1 MAANP
6 SQASPHSKFGGVA
19 NMFVRRA
26 LIALSL
32 AVSPAALSA
41 APVPKDQ
48 LMKPPANAAHYV
60 VVSMAGKHGD
70 QWAWTLPDGSIATR
84 YSQSLRGWITEVD
97 EVMTLG
103 ADGMPSK
110 IVIRGVT
117 PNGDAAET
125 FVVADGKAKWTS
137 TADNG
142 EAAAGPAFYLAAGG
156 TNLSNIPLTAA
167 ILKAGQ
173 AGLPLLPSGKAT
185 LEKGATF
192 EIKGPKGPETVQLAW
207 LRGISPSPTPLW
219 LDSKGNYFAE
229 VGYIATMPAGYEG
242 NLKPMLDFQDAET
255 AKAVRDLSH
264 RFLEGKNR
272 APVLFDHVQM
282 FDADAGKFV
291 ADQAVLAIDG
301 KIKAIAPGGSITP
314 PPNVTVIDGRG
325 KSLVPG
331 LWDSHLHI
339 GDDWNVVTNMATGI
353 TSFRS
358 PGTEIDRAVD
368 ATKRRKSG
376 DLLMGEPFISQ
387 IIDKKDP
394 LAAQGAEIA
403 STQAEAIA
411 AVHKIHDAG
420 LWGVKFYTSMDPSWI
435 APAAAEAHKLGM
447 HVHGHIPAHMRP
459 LDAVRAGYDEIT
471 HINFVAMQFMP
482 QDVVDKA
489 NTSQRIEGPA
499 KYFKDVDL
507 NGAEARAFIAEL
519 AQRKTII
526 DPTLVVWEPAL
537 TSDGGVPA
545 PAYASYMGIMSPVY
559 DRYFKAGG
567 YPLVDGYTRDDYRKS
582 WKKLVELV
590 GALHKAGVTIVA
602 GTDGQGIE
610 IVREIELYKDAGF
623 TPAEALQAATI
634 VPAKMV
640 GADKRT
646 GSIAVG
652 KEADVVLVD
661 GDVANDL
668 GALRRVVTVVSDG
681 YVMDGDALRQAA
693 GLSGRPK

>member
-1 MAANP
+1 M
-6 SQASPHSKFGGVA
+6 
-19 NMFVRRA
+19 RRA
-26 LIALSL
+26 LL
-32 AVSPAALSA
+32 AAFLTACASAAIA
-41 APVPKDQ
+41 APVGKDQ
-48 LMKPPANAAHYV
+48 LLKPPADAKHYV

-70 QWAWTLPDGSIATR
+70 QWAWTLPDGSLASR
-84 YSQSLRGWITEVD
+84 YSQSLRGWITETD

-103 ADGMPSK
+103 PDGLPTK

-125 FVVADGKAKWTS
+125 FTLADGKAKWTS
-137 TADNG
+137 TSDSG
-142 EAAAGPAFYLAAGG
+142 EAAAGPAFYLAASG
-156 TNLSNIPLTAA
+156 TNVANIPLAA
-167 ILKAGQ
+167 ALVKAGQ
-173 AGLPLLPSGKAT
+173 NGLAMYPSGKVT
-185 LEKGATF
+185 LKRGSTF

-207 LRGISPSPTPLW
+207 LRGILPTPTPIW
-219 LDSKGNYFAE
+219 LDSKGDYFAE

-242 NLKPMLDFQDAET
+242 NLKAMNDFQDAET
-255 AKAVRDLSH
+255 AKAVREVSH
-264 RFLEGKNR
+264 RFLAAANK
-272 APVLFDHVQM
+272 APILFDNVQL
-282 FDADAGKFV
+282 FDADGGKFL
-291 ADQAVLAIDG
+291 ANQAVLIQDG
-301 KIKAIAPGGSITP
+301 KIAKIGPAGSIPAPAGGRT
-314 PPNVTVIDGRG
+314 IDGRG

-339 GDDWNVVTNMATGI
+339 GDDWNVLTNMATGI

-358 PGTEIDRAVD
+358 PGTDIDRAVD

-376 DLLMGEPFISQ
+376 DLLMGEPYVSQ

-403 STQAEAIA
+403 SNQAEAIA

-420 LWGVKFYTSMDPSWI
+420 LWGVKFYTSMDPTWI
-435 APAAAEAHKLGM
+435 PAAAAEAHKLGM

-459 LDAVRAGYDEIT
+459 IDAVRAGYDEIT
-471 HINFVAMQFMP
+471 HINFVMMQFMP
-482 QDVVDKA
+482 QDVVDRA
-489 NTSQRIEGPA
+489 NTSQRLEGPA
-499 KYFKDVDL
+499 KFGKDVDL
-507 NGAEARAFIAEL
+507 NGAEAKAFIAEL
-519 AQRKTII
+519 AKRKTII
-526 DPTLVVWEPAL
+526 DPTLVVWEAQL

-567 YPLVDGYTRDDYRKS
+567 YPLVEGYTRDDYRKS
-582 WKKLVELV
+582 WRKLVELV

-610 IVREIELYKDAGF
+610 LIREIELYKDAGF
-623 TPAEALQAATI
+623 TPAEALQSATI

-693 GLSGRPK
+693 GMSGKPK

>member
-1 MAANP
+1 M
-6 SQASPHSKFGGVA
+6 
-19 NMFVRRA
+19 RRA
-26 LIALSL
+26 LL
-32 AVSPAALSA
+32 AAFLTACASAAIA
-41 APVPKDQ
+41 APVPKDH
-48 LMKPPANAAHYV
+48 LLKPPAGAAHYV

-70 QWAWTLPDGSIATR
+70 QWVWTLPDGSIASR
-84 YSQSLRGWITEVD
+84 YSQSLRGWITETD

-103 ADGMPSK
+103 ADGLPSK
-110 IVIRGVT
+110 IEIRGVT

-125 FVVADGKAKWTS
+125 FTIADGKAKWTS
-137 TADNG
+137 TSDSG
-142 EAAAGPAFYLAAGG
+142 EAAAAPAFYLAASG
-156 TNLSNIPLTAA
+156 TNVANIPLAA
-167 ILKAGQ
+167 ALVKAG
-173 AGLPLLPSGKAT
+173 ANGLAMYPSGKAT

-192 EIKGPKGPETVQLAW
+192 EIKGPKGLETVQLAW
-207 LRGISPSPTPLW
+207 LRGILPTPTPIW
-219 LDSKGNYFAE
+219 LDTKGNYFAE
-229 VGYIATMPAGYEG
+229 VGYIATMPVGYEG
-242 NLKPMLDFQDAET
+242 NLKAMNDFQDAET
-255 AKAVRDLSH
+255 AKAVRNVSH
-264 RFLEGKNR
+264 RFLDPANK
-272 APVLFDHVQM
+272 APVLFDNVQL
-282 FDADAGKFV
+282 FDADGGKFV
-291 ADQAVLAIDG
+291 ANQAVLIQDG
-301 KIKAIAPGGSITP
+301 KIAKVGAAGSIP
-314 PPNVTVIDGRG
+314 APAGGRRIDGSG

-358 PGTEIDRAVD
+358 PGTDIDRAVD

-376 DLLMGEPFISQ
+376 DLLMGEPYVSQ

-403 STQAEAIA
+403 SNQAEAIA

-420 LWGVKFYTSMDPSWI
+420 LWGVKFYTSMDPTWI
-435 APAAAEAHKLGM
+435 PAAAAEAHKLGM

-471 HINFVAMQFMP
+471 HINFVMMQFMP
-482 QDVVDKA
+482 QDVVDRA
-489 NTSQRIEGPA
+489 NTSQRLEGPA
-499 KYFKDVDL
+499 KFGKDVDL
-507 NGAEARAFIAEL
+507 NGPEARAFIAEL

-526 DPTLVVWEPAL
+526 DPTLVVWEAQL

-567 YPLVDGYTRDDYRKS
+567 YPLVEGYTRDDYRKS
-582 WKKLVELV
+582 WRKLVELV
-590 GALHKAGVTIVA
+590 GELHKAGVTVVA

-610 IVREIELYKDAGF
+610 LVREIELYKEAGF

-693 GLSGRPK
+693 GMSGKPK

>member
-1 MAANP
+1 
-6 SQASPHSKFGGVA
+6 
-19 NMFVRRA
+19 MFVRRA

-32 AVSPAALSA
+32 AVSPVALAA

-48 LMKPPANAAHYV
+48 LLKPPASAAHYV

-84 YSQSLRGWITEVD
+84 YSQSLRGWITETD

-103 ADGMPSK
+103 SDGLPNK
-110 IVIRGVT
+110 ILVRGVT

-125 FVVADGKAKWTS
+125 FTMADGKAKWTS
-137 TADNG
+137 TADSG

-156 TNLSNIPLTAA
+156 TNLSNIPLAA
-167 ILKAGQ
+167 AMVKAGH
-173 AGLPLLPSGKAT
+173 AGLPMLPSGKAT
-185 LEKGATF
+185 LEKGATLQ
-192 EIKGPKGPETVQLAW
+192 INGPKGPETVQLAW
-207 LRGISPSPTPLW
+207 VRGLLPSPTPIW
-219 LDSKGNYFAE
+219 LDAKGNYFAE
-229 VGYIATMPAGYEG
+229 IGAISTMPAGYEG
-242 NLKPMLDFQDAET
+242 NLKAMIDFQDAET
-255 AKAVRDLSH
+255 AKAVRDISH
-264 RFLEGKNR
+264 HFLDAKNK
-272 APVLFDHVQM
+272 APVLFDNVEM
-282 FDADAGKFV
+282 FDADGGKFV
-291 ADQAVLAIDG
+291 ANQAVLVEDG
-301 KIKAIAPGGSITP
+301 KIARIGAAGSIAAPAGART
-314 PPNVTVIDGRG
+314 IDGRG
-325 KSLVPG
+325 KTLVPG
-331 LWDSHLHI
+331 IWDSHLHI
-339 GDDWNVVTNMATGI
+339 GDDWNVIANMATGI

-368 ATKRRKSG
+368 TTRRRKSG

-394 LAAQGAEIA
+394 LAAQGAEIV
-403 STQAEAIA
+403 SSEAEAIA

-420 LWGVKFYTSMDPSWI
+420 LWGVKFYTSMDPAWI

-471 HINFVAMQFMP
+471 HINFVMMQFMP
-482 QDVVDKA
+482 QDVVDRA
-489 NTSQRIEGPA
+489 NTSQRLEGPA
-499 KYFKDVDL
+499 KFGKDVDL
-507 NGAEARAFIAEL
+507 NGPEARAFIAEL
-519 AQRKTII
+519 AQRKTIV
-526 DPTLVVWEPAL
+526 DPTLVVWEGQL
-537 TSDGGVPA
+537 TSDGGVPM
-545 PAYASYMGIMSPVY
+545 PAYASYMGILSPVY
-559 DRYFKAGG
+559 DRFFKAGG
-567 YPLVDGYTRDDYRKS
+567 YPLVDGYSRDDYRKS
-582 WKKLVELV
+582 WQKLVELV
-590 GALHKAGVTIVA
+590 GDLHKAGITIVA

-610 IVREIELYKDAGF
+610 IVREVELYKAGF

-634 VPAKMV
+634 VPARMV

-681 YVMDGDALRQAA
+681 YVMDGDELRKEA
-693 GLSGRPK
+693 GFSGRPK

>member
-1 MAANP
+1 MRRTLLAAFLTAC
-6 SQASPHSKFGGVA
+6 AS
-19 NMFVRRA
+19 
-26 LIALSL
+26 
-32 AVSPAALSA
+32 AAIA

-48 LMKPPANAAHYV
+48 LLKPPADATHYV
-60 VVSMAGKHGD
+60 VVSLAGKHGD
-70 QWAWTLPDGSIATR
+70 QWAWTLPDGSIASR
-84 YSQSLRGWITEVD
+84 YSQSLRGWITETD

-103 ADGMPSK
+103 ADGLASK

-125 FVVADGKAKWTS
+125 FTIADGKASWTS
-137 TADNG
+137 TSDSG
-142 EAAAGPAFYLAAGG
+142 EAAAASAFYLAASG
-156 TNLSNIPLTAA
+156 TNLANIPLTAA
-167 ILKAGQ
+167 LVKAGP
-173 AGLPLLPSGKAT
+173 AGLAMFPSGKAT

-192 EIKGPKGPETVQLAW
+192 QIKGPKGAETVQLAW
-207 LRGISPSPTPLW
+207 LRGILPTPTPIW

-229 VGYIATMPAGYEG
+229 VGSTAVMPVGYEG
-242 NLKPMLDFQDAET
+242 NLKAMNDFQDAET
-255 AKAVRDLSH
+255 AKAVREVSH
-264 RFLEGKNR
+264 RFLAPANK
-272 APVLFDHVQM
+272 APVLFDNVQL
-282 FDADAGKFV
+282 FDADGGKFV
-291 ADQAVLAIDG
+291 ANQAVLIQDG
-301 KIKAIAPGGSITP
+301 KITKVGAAGSIPAPAGGRT
-314 PPNVTVIDGRG
+314 IDGRG

-376 DLLMGEPFISQ
+376 DLLMGEPYISQ

-394 LAAQGAEIA
+394 LAAQGAEIV
-403 STQAEAIA
+403 SSQAEAIA
-411 AVHKIHDAG
+411 AVHKLHDAG
-420 LWGVKFYTSMDPSWI
+420 LWGVKFYTSMDPAWI
-435 APAAAEAHKLGM
+435 PAAAAEAHKLGM

-459 LDAVRAGYDEIT
+459 IDAVRAGYDEIT
-471 HINFVAMQFMP
+471 HINFVMMQFMP
-482 QDVVDKA
+482 QDVVDRA

-499 KYFKDVDL
+499 KFGKDVDL
-507 NGAEARAFIAEL
+507 NGPEARAFIAEL
-519 AQRKTII
+519 AKRKTII
-526 DPTLVVWEPAL
+526 DPTLVVWEAAL

-567 YPLVDGYTRDDYRKS
+567 YPLVEGYTRDDYRKS
-582 WKKLVELV
+582 WQKLVELV
-590 GALHKAGVTIVA
+590 GALHKAGVTVVA

-610 IVREIELYKDAGF
+610 LIREIELYKDAGF

-652 KEADVVLVD
+652 KEGDVVLVD

>member
-1 MAANP
+1 
-6 SQASPHSKFGGVA
+6 
-19 NMFVRRA
+19 
-26 LIALSL
+26 
-32 AVSPAALSA
+32 
-41 APVPKDQ
+41 
-48 LMKPPANAAHYV
+48 
-60 VVSMAGKHGD
+60 
-70 QWAWTLPDGSIATR
+70 
-84 YSQSLRGWITEVD
+84 LRGWITETD

-103 ADGMPSK
+103 ADGLPTK

-117 PNGDAAET
+117 PNGDAAES
-125 FVVADGKAKWTS
+125 FAVADGKAKWIS
-137 TADNG
+137 TAESG
-142 EAAAGPAFYLAAGG
+142 EAAAAPAFYLAANG
-156 TNLSNIPLTAA
+156 TNLANMPLAA
-167 ILKAGQ
+167 AMVKAGQ
-173 AGLPLLPSGKAT
+173 AGLPMFPSGKT
-185 LEKGATF
+185 VLEKGATLQVT
-192 EIKGPKGPETVQLAW
+192 GPEGPVTVQLAW
-207 LRGISPSPTPLW
+207 VRGLLPSPTPIW
-219 LDSKGNYFAE
+219 LDAKGNYFAE
-229 VGYIATMPAGYEG
+229 IGGISTMPAGFEG
-242 NLKPMLDFQDAET
+242 NLKAMIDFQDAET
-255 AKAVRDLSH
+255 AKAVRDVSH
-264 RFLEGKNR
+264 RFLDPKNK
-272 APVLFDHVQM
+272 APVLFDNVQL

-291 ADQAVLAIDG
+291 ANQAVLIRDG
-301 KIKAIAPGGSITP
+301 KIAAVGAAGSIAAPADART
-314 PPNVTVIDGRG
+314 IEGRG
-325 KSLVPG
+325 KTLVPG

-358 PGTEIDRAVD
+358 PGTEVDRAVD
-368 ATKRRKSG
+368 TTKRRKAG
-376 DLLMGEPFISQ
+376 DLLMGEPYISQ

-394 LAAQGAEIA
+394 LAAQGAVIVSSE
-403 STQAEAIA
+403 AEAIA
-411 AVHKIHDAG
+411 AVRKLHDAG
-420 LWGVKFYTSMDPSWI
+420 LWGVKFYTSMDPAWI
-435 APAAAEAHKLGM
+435 APAAAEAHRLGM

-471 HINFVAMQFMP
+471 HINFVAMQAMP
-482 QDVVDKA
+482 QEVVDKA

-507 NGAEARAFIAEL
+507 GAEPMRSFIAEL
-519 AQRKTII
+519 ARRKTII
-526 DPTLVVWEPAL
+526 DPTLVVWEAAL

-559 DRYFKAGG
+559 DRFFKAGG
-567 YPLVDGYTRDDYRKS
+567 YPLKDGYTRADYRKS

-590 GALHKAGVTIVA
+590 GTMHKAGVTIVA

-610 IVREIELYKDAGF
+610 LVREIELYKEAGF
-623 TPAEALQAATI
+623 TPVEALQAATI
-634 VPAKMV
+634 VPARMV

>member
-1 MAANP
+1 M
-6 SQASPHSKFGGVA
+6 
-19 NMFVRRA
+19 RRV
-26 LIALSL
+26 LL
-32 AVSPAALSA
+32 AALLTACASTAIA

-48 LMKPPANAAHYV
+48 LLKPPANAAHYV
-60 VVSMAGKHGD
+60 VVSLAGKHGD
-70 QWAWTLPDGSIATR
+70 QWAWTQPDGSIATR

-103 ADGMPSK
+103 SDGLPTK

-125 FVVADGKAKWTS
+125 FVLADGKAKWTS
-137 TADNG
+137 TADSG
-142 EAAAGPAFYLAAGG
+142 EAATGPAFYLAAGG
-156 TNLSNIPLTAA
+156 TNLANIPLAA
-167 ILKAGQ
+167 ATVRAGQ
-173 AGLPLLPSGKAT
+173 AGLPILPSGKAT
-185 LEKGATF
+185 LEKGATL
-192 EIKGPKGPETVQLAW
+192 EIKGPNGPETVQLAW
-207 LRGISPSPTPLW
+207 LRGILPSPTPLW
-219 LDSKGNYFAE
+219 LDAKGNYFAE
-229 VGYIATMPAGYEG
+229 VGYIATMPEGYEA

-264 RFLEGKNR
+264 RFLDGKNR

-291 ADQAVLAIDG
+291 ADRAVLAIDG
-301 KIKAIAPGGSITP
+301 KIKTIAAGGSISP

-325 KSLVPG
+325 KTLVPG

-358 PGTEIDRAVD
+358 PGTDIDRAVD

-471 HINFVAMQFMP
+471 HINFVMMQFMP
-482 QDVVDKA
+482 QDVVDRA
-489 NTSQRIEGPA
+489 NTSQRLEGPA
-499 KYFKDVDL
+499 KFGKDVNL
-507 NGAEARAFIAEL
+507 NGPEARAFIAEL
-519 AQRKTII
+519 AKRKTII
-526 DPTLVVWEPAL
+526 DPTLVVWEAQL

-545 PAYASYMGIMSPVY
+545 PAYESYMGIMSPVY
-559 DRYFKAGG
+559 DRAFKAGG

-610 IVREIELYKDAGF
+610 LVREIELYKEAGF

-634 VPAKMV
+634 VPARMV

-681 YVMDGDALRQAA
+681 YVMDGDALRKEA
-693 GLSGRPK
+693 GFTGRPK

>member
-1 MAANP
+1 
-6 SQASPHSKFGGVA
+6 
-19 NMFVRRA
+19 MFLRRA

-32 AVSPAALSA
+32 AASPAALFA
-41 APVPKDQ
+41 APVPKEQ
-48 LMKPPANAAHYV
+48 LLKPPANAAHYV

-70 QWAWTLPDGSIATR
+70 QWAWTQPDGSIASR

-103 ADGMPSK
+103 GDGLPSK

-125 FVVADGKAKWTS
+125 FGFADGKAKWTS

-142 EAAAGPAFYLAAGG
+142 EAPAAPAFYLAAGG
-156 TNLSNIPLTAA
+156 TNLSNIPLAA
-167 ILKAGQ
+167 AMVKAGQ
-173 AGLPLLPSGKAT
+173 AGLPMFPSGKAT
-185 LEKGATF
+185 LEKGATLQ
-192 EIKGPKGPETVQLAW
+192 INGPKGAETVQLAW
-207 LRGISPSPTPLW
+207 VRGLLPSPTPIW
-219 LDSKGNYFAE
+219 LDTKGNYFAE
-229 VGYIATMPAGYEG
+229 IGAISTMPAGYEG
-242 NLKPMLDFQDAET
+242 NLKTMIDFQDAET
-255 AKAVRDLSH
+255 AKAVRDVSH
-264 RFLEGKNR
+264 RFLDAKYK
-272 APVLFDHVQM
+272 APVLFDHVQL
-282 FDADAGKFV
+282 FDADGGKFV
-291 ADQAVLAIDG
+291 SDQAVLLSDG
-301 KIKAIAPGGSITP
+301 KIAAVGAAGSIAAPAGAQT
-314 PPNVTVIDGRG
+314 IDGHG
-325 KSLVPG
+325 KTLVPG

-339 GDDWNVVTNMATGI
+339 GDDWNVITNMATGI

-368 ATKRRKSG
+368 TTKRRKSG

-394 LAAQGAEIA
+394 LAAQGAVIVSSE
-403 STQAEAIA
+403 AEAIA

-420 LWGVKFYTSMDPSWI
+420 LWGVKFYTSMDPAWI

-507 NGAEARAFIAEL
+507 NGADARAFIAEL
-519 AQRKTII
+519 ARRKTII

-559 DRYFKAGG
+559 DRFFKAGG

-582 WKKLVELV
+582 WWKLVELV
-590 GALHKAGVTIVA
+590 GALHKAGVTVVA

-610 IVREIELYKDAGF
+610 IVREIELYKEAGF
-623 TPAEALQAATI
+623 TPAEAVQAATI
-634 VPAKMV
+634 VPARMV

-693 GLSGRPK
+693 GFSGRPK

>member
-1 MAANP
+1 
-6 SQASPHSKFGGVA
+6 
-19 NMFVRRA
+19 MFVRRA

-32 AVSPAALSA
+32 AVSPVALAA

-48 LMKPPANAAHYV
+48 LLKPPANAAHYV

-84 YSQSLRGWITEVD
+84 YSQSLRGWITETD

-103 ADGMPSK
+103 SDGLPNK
-110 IVIRGVT
+110 ILVRGVT

-125 FVVADGKAKWTS
+125 FTMADGKAKWTS
-137 TADNG
+137 TADSG

-156 TNLSNIPLTAA
+156 TNLSNIPLAA
-167 ILKAGQ
+167 AMVKAGH
-173 AGLPLLPSGKAT
+173 AGLPMLPSGKAT
-185 LEKGATF
+185 LEKGATLQ
-192 EIKGPKGPETVQLAW
+192 INGPKGPETVQLAW
-207 LRGISPSPTPLW
+207 VRGLLPSPTPIW
-219 LDSKGNYFAE
+219 LDAKGNYFAE
-229 VGYIATMPAGYEG
+229 IGAISTMPAGYEG
-242 NLKPMLDFQDAET
+242 NLKAMIDFQDAET
-255 AKAVRDLSH
+255 AKAVRDISH
-264 RFLEGKNR
+264 HFLDAKNK
-272 APVLFDHVQM
+272 APVLFDNVEM
-282 FDADAGKFV
+282 FDADGGKFV
-291 ADQAVLAIDG
+291 ANQAVLVEDG
-301 KIKAIAPGGSITP
+301 KIARIGAAGSIAAPAGGRT
-314 PPNVTVIDGRG
+314 IDGRG
-325 KSLVPG
+325 KTLVPG
-331 LWDSHLHI
+331 IWDSHLHI
-339 GDDWNVVTNMATGI
+339 GDDWNVIANMATGI

-368 ATKRRKSG
+368 TTRRRKSG

-394 LAAQGAEIA
+394 LAAQGAEIV
-403 STQAEAIA
+403 SSEAEAIA

-420 LWGVKFYTSMDPSWI
+420 LWGVKFYTSMDPAWI

-471 HINFVAMQFMP
+471 HINFVMMQFMP
-482 QDVVDKA
+482 QDVVDRA
-489 NTSQRIEGPA
+489 NTSQRLEGPA
-499 KYFKDVDL
+499 KFGKDVDL
-507 NGAEARAFIAEL
+507 NGPEARAFIAEL
-519 AQRKTII
+519 AQRKTIV
-526 DPTLVVWEPAL
+526 DPTLVVWEGQL
-537 TSDGGVPA
+537 TSDGGVPM
-545 PAYASYMGIMSPVY
+545 PAYASYMGILSPVY
-559 DRYFKAGG
+559 DRFFKAGG
-567 YPLVDGYTRDDYRKS
+567 YPLVDGYSRDDYRKS
-582 WKKLVELV
+582 WQKLVELV
-590 GALHKAGVTIVA
+590 GDLHKAGITIVA

-610 IVREIELYKDAGF
+610 IVREVELYKEAGF

-634 VPAKMV
+634 VPARMV

-681 YVMDGDALRQAA
+681 YVMDGDELRKEA
-693 GLSGRPK
+693 GFSGRPK